1 LTEKQSFPK
10 MGLVVPTKN
19 TMEKLR
25 DINSNKIMRGEKL
38 QQYYNQVQDELN
50 QKEELERLQKRK
62 EMLKDTK
69 Y

>member
-1 LTEKQSFPK
+1 
-10 MGLVVPTKN
+10 V
-19 TMEKLR
+19 
-25 DINSNKIMRGEKL
+25 EKL

-62 EMLKDTK
+62 EMLKETG

>member
-1 LTEKQSFPK
+1 LR
-10 MGLVVPTKN
+10 
-19 TMEKLR
+19 KLIISPR
-25 DINSNKIMRGEKL
+25 VTRVEKL

-62 EMLKDTK
+62 EMLKETG